1 MGILLSAWQAVIAQV
16 STSLAWQTF
25 AALTALFPL
34 LVAIEWRAGRNL
46 SRYRDAS
53 FLTDILYTV
62 LIIGGVYAW
71 VQQPVVTWLDQ
82 ALRQHTPFIYM
93 DPLRRLPEPIQLAVF
108 LLAVDFCRYWKHRA
122 LHVMPGLREIHSI
135 HHSAENLNFLTAFR
149 VHLAE
154 YVIDGVITLLPVVLL
169 GLPPEMWL
177 PLYLSFILLNAIQH
191 SDLDLS
197 FGRLNRIFVS
207 PRFHAV
213 HHSADRSHYDRN
225 FGALF
230 SFWDVL
236 FGTAI
241 FAAAKP
247 TRYGLPKLNIPG
259 SFIGQLAFPVTSFVR
274 RKSRARSGTEA
285 RRA

>member
-1 MGILLSAWQAVIAQV
+1 MSILLWAWQGVVGQL
-16 STSLAWQTF
+16 STSLAWQSF
-25 AALTALFPL
+25 AALMVLFL
-34 LVAIEWRAGRNL
+34 VLVAIEWKLEGHL
-46 SRYRDAS
+46 SRYLEAS
-53 FLTDILYTV
+53 FLTDIVYTV

-71 VQQPVVTWLDQ
+71 IQQPVVSFLDQ
-82 ALRQHTPFIYM
+82 ALRQHTPFLYM
-93 DPLRRLPEPIQLAVF
+93 DLLRRLPEPIQLALF

-122 LHVMPGLREIHSI
+122 LHVVPGLREVHSI

-149 VHLAE
+149 VHLLE
-154 YVIDGVITLLPVVLL
+154 YVIDGVITLLPAVLL

-213 HHSADRSHYDRN
+213 HHSDRRSHYDSN

-241 FAAAKP
+241 FAAGRPA
-247 TRYGLPKLNIPG
+247 RYGLPKLNIPG
-259 SFIGQLAFPVTSFVR
+259 SFIGQLIFPVSSVLR
-274 RKSRARSGTEA
+274 RALRARSGSA
-285 RRA
+285 